1 MSKVNYNI
9 REGLTEEQIKQMY
22 ERALEIIEEI
32 GLEVSHKGILQTLSQ
47 KEGVKIEKSRV
58 KFESWLV
65 DKYVMSQ
72 SYPMNEFSN
81 GYKIVSG
88 AYEQN
93 VIDLDT
99 GKIRQA
105 TLKDLVELTKLAD
118 SYGMVGSA
126 PVRPMDLP
134 NPLQEIAMYKVSW
147 ENSSKK
153 AQGIF
158 DANPKSSLEVAKYI
172 YEMSKV
178 VNKSFSIGIWI
189 NSPFRTF
196 PEELDILYNFLDR
209 KVPLWVATIPIAG
222 VTAPIHM
229 IGAYV
234 QSMAELFAG
243 YTMLKLLSPESYVY
257 CSVIDSIRA
266 YSFDMKYGS
275 FVYGSP
281 EDVRATLFQIQL
293 NRYFKIPVI
302 AKCLLT
308 NSQLPDP
315 QAAAEKAA
323 HTIIAALAGVDG
335 FTNAG
340 LLSVDD
346 IYSAEQ
352 VVIDYEIVEYARRFL
367 KSSHFNEETL
377 STDIIKEVVEEGR
390 GDFLS
395 HQSTV
400 DNFRDAFWIP
410 ELFEHYT
417 LRQWQAKGAKPILDR
432 VKEIAKRRIS
442 EHHFELERNVQNEL
456 NKIYKKASESLIR

>member
-47 KEGVKIEKSRV
+47 KEGVKIEKSMV

-158 DANPKSSLEVAKYI
+158 DANPKPSLEVTEYI

-196 PEELDILYNFLDR
+196 PEELNILYNFLDR
-209 KVPLWVATIPIAG
+209 KVPLWVATMPIAG

-302 AKCLLT
+302 AKSLLT
-308 NSQLPDP
+308 NAQLPGP

-323 HTIIAALAGVDG
+323 HTVTAALAGVDG

-352 VVIDYEIVEYARRFL
+352 VVIDYEIVEYARRLL
-367 KSSHFNEETL
+367 KSSHFSEETL

-395 HQSTV
+395 HQSTL
-400 DNFRDAFWIP
+400 DNFRDAFWVP

-417 LRQWQAKGAKPILDR
+417 LRQWQAKGAKPISDR
-432 VKEIAKRRIS
+432 AKEIAKRRIS
-442 EHHFELERNVQNEL
+442 EHHFELERSVQNEL